1 MNHSIL
7 LIEDD
12 DWLAEMYSD
21 ALTFNKMCNVKR
33 ARTAEEA
40 LQVLDTCPEIELI
53 ILDMFLPA
61 HNGVEFLHELASYS
75 DINPTP
81 VVVLSSVSQHDFA
94 MDPERWQH
102 YGVVQYLYKP
112 HTKPQDLV
120 SAIKKQLSLQG
131 VS

>member
-1 MNHSIL
+1 MPTIL
-7 LIEDD
+7 LVEDD

-21 ALTFNKMCNVKR
+21 ALEVNKMFTVKR
-33 ARTAEEA
+33 ARTAEAA
-40 LQVLDTCPEIELI
+40 LEILDANPAVGLI

-81 VVVLSSVSQHDFA
+81 VVILSSVSQHDFA
-94 MDPERWQH
+94 MDPERWKH

-120 SAIKKQLSLQG
+120 ASVKKQLS
-131 VS
+131 VKDAS